1 MSHWYFRLFFQPC
14 FLVRLFQFLLQP
26 LAGFPSASRPVQF
39 APTWWDPSHCFGKR
53 RKKKIHSCPKGFT
66 SYCAISNTVKAIGIG
81 GSASLFVTVKM
92 SSFLADSQE
101 AEARNLVALTRS
113 KGLCLLLFPTTHVH
127 PTGPLHSL
135 RTLCALRHGMFHIG
149 KDRVDLDSFAAF
161 LTQPDTVEF
170 AHDGITIDS
179 RAPFTRESWLFTH
192 QITSYG
198 AWTFLPLA
206 LRLTMHSA
214 RFELT
219 LALRQ
224 EVPKP
229 SCFQVTPD
237 LFHWQGHLLDGV
249 RVTLSFGIGCLELA
263 SDTFVYVRFPY
274 PEPGSAPQLEVKGWT
289 LTPDCGSYF
298 FSRASHSLG
307 HLHPSRPG
315 VVDPSDYARP
325 ASLLKWPATSPA
337 TRSRY
342 AHLPHHQTPDA
353 PPKLLPAASIPYYH
367 MGMDQLCQP
376 AVLHDKDLVPSL
388 WLAAFAALIGISL
401 TNEHNALLQH
411 PLIPPQFP
419 SRVIALISP
428 GCPPWLLPFSS
439 PRPSRS
445 FRPTRSTACFLS
457 LSPASVQLGLSR
469 SFRPTQSLAASV
481 LVFTSL
487 FSASPPLPRL
497 SRSFRPTRSL
507 ATSSLFLA
515 SALPLFMLHLSLNP
529 VGHSGPLGSWQPLFL
544 FSHSPC
550 LLCHHFPTSS
560 PPLGPSG
567 SFRPTRSLA
576 TSSLFLAS
584 AFLPLSPKPE
594 PSRSFRPTRF
604 LATSHLLSSST
615 FPGLLVIT
623 ATTQSV
629 IPAHSVTGF
638 TSEHC
643 AGQRYGN
650 AALVTCRCD
659 KFGLLGTGNIA
670 CLFLPSRLW
679 ALCSPL

>member
-1 MSHWYFRLFFQPC
+1 MGVGRPLHKHAWADYRAKHYIEAEEYTGTTVATRPPPPVLSDPTAFPSMEAAATVPNPARSRLAPLPKKGSSPISHSYAADAPVSIITSSPSAPSTSGQSSALPVAPPMPVAAPASPQPASFSHAPLPAPAPLSALLTGGLALPPDELMPQVTSAHLEQGGIHIEKGVKITSLRPIIHPPVQPRSPFRGLPAPSEPPPLHQIFAEAFS
-14 FLVRLFQFLLQP
+14 RLP
-26 LAGFPSASRPVQF
+26 PIHSYMAGFCQTGRDLYNFLFSGTPPTPPAETTLDDPMGADPPPASTDGV
-39 APTWWDPSHCFGKR
+39 
-53 RKKKIHSCPKGFT
+53 
-66 SYCAISNTVKAIGIG
+66 
-81 GSASLFVTVKM
+81 
-92 SSFLADSQE
+92 
-101 AEARNLVALTRS
+101 
-113 KGLCLLLFPTTHVH
+113 CLLLFPTTHMH

-170 AHDGITIDS
+170 AQDGITIDS
-179 RAPFTRESWLFTH
+179 CAPFTRESWLFTH

-229 SCFQVTPD
+229 SCFQVAPD

-274 PEPGSAPQLEVKGWT
+274 PEPGSAPQLEAKGWT

-342 AHLPHHQTPDA
+342 AHLPHHHTPDA

-376 AVLHDKDLVPSL
+376 AV
-388 WLAAFAALIGISL
+388 
-401 TNEHNALLQH
+401 
-411 PLIPPQFP
+411 
-419 SRVIALISP
+419 SP
-428 GCPPWLLPFSS
+428 HSGWP
-439 PRPSRS
+439 
-445 FRPTRSTACFLS
+445 LS
-457 LSPASVQLGLSR
+457 L
-469 SFRPTQSLAASV
+469 
-481 LVFTSL
+481 
-487 FSASPPLPRL
+487 
-497 SRSFRPTRSL
+497 
-507 ATSSLFLA
+507 
-515 SALPLFMLHLSLNP
+515 H
-529 VGHSGPLGSWQPLFL
+529 
-544 FSHSPC
+544 
-550 LLCHHFPTSS
+550 
-560 PPLGPSG
+560 
-567 SFRPTRSLA
+567 
-576 TSSLFLAS
+576 
-584 AFLPLSPKPE
+584 
-594 PSRSFRPTRF
+594 
-604 LATSHLLSSST
+604 
-615 FPGLLVIT
+615 
-623 ATTQSV
+623 
-629 IPAHSVTGF
+629 
-638 TSEHC
+638 
-643 AGQRYGN
+643 
-650 AALVTCRCD
+650 
-659 KFGLLGTGNIA
+659 
-670 CLFLPSRLW
+670 
-679 ALCSPL
+679 

>member
-1 MSHWYFRLFFQPC
+1 
-14 FLVRLFQFLLQP
+14 
-26 LAGFPSASRPVQF
+26 
-39 APTWWDPSHCFGKR
+39 
-53 RKKKIHSCPKGFT
+53 
-66 SYCAISNTVKAIGIG
+66 
-81 GSASLFVTVKM
+81 
-92 SSFLADSQE
+92 
-101 AEARNLVALTRS
+101 
-113 KGLCLLLFPTTHVH
+113 
-127 PTGPLHSL
+127 
-135 RTLCALRHGMFHIG
+135 MFHIG

-179 RAPFTRESWLFTH
+179 CAPFTRESWLFTH
-192 QITSYG
+192 QISSYG

-237 LFHWQGHLLDGV
+237 LFHWQGHLVDGV
-249 RVTLSFGIGCLELA
+249 RVTLSFGLGCLELA

-298 FSRASHSLG
+298 FSQASHSLG

-325 ASLLKWPATSPA
+325 ASLLKWPPTSPA

-376 AVLHDKDLVPSL
+376 KVLHDTDLVPSL

-419 SRVIALISP
+419 SRVIAPLLAGDVDTVTDYVTEILACTGPSWAVKNRRPRSSGSQSPPDDASIQELPRTTLAPLPSWVDDLHARISQLAVLIHDAQD
-428 GCPPWLLPFSS
+428 LASS
-439 PRPSRS
+439 PSGWIKTSALIAYNGPSIPGNFDTHS
-445 FRPTRSTACFLS
+445 GEIVNTSTFL
-457 LSPASVQLGLSR
+457 LKVHGLS
-469 SFRPTQSLAASV
+469 
-481 LVFTSL
+481 
-487 FSASPPLPRL
+487 
-497 SRSFRPTRSL
+497 
-507 ATSSLFLA
+507 
-515 SALPLFMLHLSLNP
+515 
-529 VGHSGPLGSWQPLFL
+529 
-544 FSHSPC
+544 
-550 LLCHHFPTSS
+550 
-560 PPLGPSG
+560 
-567 SFRPTRSLA
+567 
-576 TSSLFLAS
+576 
-584 AFLPLSPKPE
+584 
-594 PSRSFRPTRF
+594 
-604 LATSHLLSSST
+604 
-615 FPGLLVIT
+615 
-623 ATTQSV
+623 
-629 IPAHSVTGF
+629 
-638 TSEHC
+638 
-643 AGQRYGN
+643 
-650 AALVTCRCD
+650 
-659 KFGLLGTGNIA
+659 
-670 CLFLPSRLW
+670 
-679 ALCSPL
+679 

>member
-1 MSHWYFRLFFQPC
+1 
-14 FLVRLFQFLLQP
+14 
-26 LAGFPSASRPVQF
+26 
-39 APTWWDPSHCFGKR
+39 
-53 RKKKIHSCPKGFT
+53 
-66 SYCAISNTVKAIGIG
+66 
-81 GSASLFVTVKM
+81 M

-237 LFHWQGHLLDGV
+237 LFHWQGHLLDSV
-249 RVTLSFGIGCLELA
+249 RITLSFGIGCLELA

-401 TNEHNALLQH
+401 TNE
-411 PLIPPQFP
+411 
-419 SRVIALISP
+419 
-428 GCPPWLLPFSS
+428 
-439 PRPSRS
+439 
-445 FRPTRSTACFLS
+445 
-457 LSPASVQLGLSR
+457 PASTDPSTV
-469 SFRPTQSLAASV
+469 SFQS
-481 LVFTSL
+481 
-487 FSASPPLPRL
+487 
-497 SRSFRPTRSL
+497 
-507 ATSSLFLA
+507 
-515 SALPLFMLHLSLNP
+515 N
-529 VGHSGPLGSWQPLFL
+529 
-544 FSHSPC
+544 C
-550 LLCHHFPTSS
+550 
-560 PPLGPSG
+560 
-567 SFRPTRSLA
+567 
-576 TSSLFLAS
+576 
-584 AFLPLSPKPE
+584 
-594 PSRSFRPTRF
+594 
-604 LATSHLLSSST
+604 
-615 FPGLLVIT
+615 
-623 ATTQSV
+623 
-629 IPAHSVTGF
+629 PAHSRGRRH
-638 TSEHC
+638 S
-643 AGQRYGN
+643 YG
-650 AALVTCRCD
+650 LRH
-659 KFGLLGTGNIA
+659 
-670 CLFLPSRLW
+670 
-679 ALCSPL
+679 